1 MVVEKFHIYSVKITA
16 NTFVSPK
23 IETCSFLL
31 MALSKTPP
39 LGFYHYPPGRRELEQ
54 YFLKIFFPEE
64 KRGRGGGGEKIMEL
78 KKLPK
83 LTMSQVLTNST
94 LFATVYIFSLCFV
107 LQ

>member
-39 LGFYHYPPGRRELEQ
+39 SVFIIILQADGNWNRIFWIYFFLRR
-54 YFLKIFFPEE
+54 K
-64 KRGRGGGGEKIMEL
+64 GGGEDYGVEKITKINNVASFDKFHYL
-78 KKLPK
+78 CNL
-83 LTMSQVLTNST
+83 
-94 LFATVYIFSLCFV
+94 YIFSLCFV